1 MIPVNRPLLDGKE
14 KQYLCECID
23 TGWISSEGPFVRQ
36 LEAHFETLCERRH
49 GIAVSNGS
57 AALDIALASLDLKP
71 GDEVILPTF
80 TIISCVQ
87 AVLRTGATPVLVDCD
102 ALTWNMDVGQIE
114 ALITKRTR
122 AIMAVHIY
130 GLPCD
135 MDEILAL
142 AEKYHLLVIEDAA
155 EAHGLTYKGRPC
167 GSFGDVSTF
176 SFYPNKLV
184 TTGEGGLVLT
194 NNDEIAERLR
204 SKRNLCFQAAQRF
217 VHEDLGW
224 NMRMSNLQAAVGCAQ
239 VERLPE
245 FVTLKRSIGSR
256 YMDLLS
262 GQPMLQLPLPATN
275 AAENIYWV
283 FGIVID
289 PDVGRDARDV
299 MNALNAVGIQTRP
312 FFWPLH
318 EQPILLRQGMFAGV
332 KLPVA
337 ERIAR
342 FGFYIPSGVGTTS
355 EEQSIV
361 ALRLKETLG
370 RQ

>member
-14 KQYLCECID
+14 KEYLCECID
-23 TGWISSEGPFVRQ
+23 TGWISSEGPFVRR
-36 LEAHFETLCERRH
+36 LEEHFETLCERRH

-57 AALDIALASLDLKP
+57 AALDIALASIDLKP

-87 AVLRTGATPVLVDCD
+87 AILRAGAIPVVVDCE
-102 ALTWNMDVGQIE
+102 ALTWNMNVSQIE
-114 ALITKRTR
+114 ALITKKTR

-135 MDEILAL
+135 MDAILAL
-142 AEKYHLLVIEDAA
+142 AEKYDLLVIEDAA
-155 EAHGLTYKGRPC
+155 EAHGLMYKGRPC

-194 NNDEIAERLR
+194 NNDVIAERTR
-204 SKRNLCFQAAQRF
+204 AKRNLCFQAAQRF

-239 VERLPE
+239 VERLQE
-245 FVTLKRSIGSR
+245 FVALKRSIGSR
-256 YMDLLS
+256 YVDLLS
-262 GQPMLQLPLPATN
+262 GQPMLQLPLQTN
-275 AAENIYWV
+275 SFAENIYWV
-283 FGIVID
+283 FGVVIEPED
-289 PDVGRDARDV
+289 GRDARHFMD
-299 MNALNAVGIQTRP
+299 ALKSAGIQTRP

-318 EQPILLRQGMFAGV
+318 QQPVLLRQGLFAGV
-332 KLPVA
+332 QLPVA
-337 ERIAR
+337 ERVAR
-342 FGFYIPSGVGTTS
+342 FGFYIPSGLGVTS
-355 EEQSIV
+355 EEQSLV
-361 ALRLKETLG
+361 ALKLKETLV